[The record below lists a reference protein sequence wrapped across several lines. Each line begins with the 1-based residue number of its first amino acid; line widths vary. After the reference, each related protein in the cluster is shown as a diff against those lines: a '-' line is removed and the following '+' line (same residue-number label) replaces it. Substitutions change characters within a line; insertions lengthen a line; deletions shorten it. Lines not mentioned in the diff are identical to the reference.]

1 MTSHTARHR
10 ATSRPVADRE
20 TPGLVGYA
28 RVSTGGQSV
37 QRQVD
42 ELRKAGCAEIL
53 EETASGAD
61 RSRPVLATLLHR
73 IRRGETLVVVKLD
86 RLARSLEHLL
96 EVVRTL
102 EARSAYLRVLG
113 DPIDTATP
121 QGRFML
127 QMLGAV
133 AEFERALIR
142 ERVTSGL
149 ARAAREGR
157 RGGNPG
163 VVARDPEALRRLR
176 HAREDAYRV
185 RVMARAS
192 EWLPL
197 VVRLRTDEGR
207 TWDDVVRAVNAQ
219 AVGQD
224 GRVAG
229 QGMAWT
235 KARLVRAMRAL
246 VRDGMAPASVIA
258 ARGQRRTPVAQDRQA
273 VVRAVA
279 AVVGENPCVTLQEVA
294 DRLAAL
300 RLYPPRGG
308 TRWSTSS
315 VARIVQVARR
325 DGLLPAQA

>member
-1 MTSHTARHR
+1 MALNKARHR
-10 ATSRPVADRE
+10 ATDRPVADDD
-20 TPGLVGYA
+20 GLIGYA

-42 ELRKAGCAEIL
+42 ELRKAGCAEIRA
-53 EETASGAD
+53 ETASGAD
-61 RSRPVLATLLHR
+61 RSRPVLAALLRR

-102 EARSAYLRVLG
+102 EAGGAYLRVLG

-149 ARAAREGR
+149 ARAARAGR
-157 RGGNPG
+157 RGGSPG
-163 VVARDPEALRRLR
+163 VVARDPDALRRLR
-176 HAREDAYRV
+176 HAREDAYRA
-185 RVMARAS
+185 RVTARAS
-192 EWLPL
+192 DWLPL
-197 VVRLRTDEGR
+197 VVRLRTNEGR

-219 AVGQD
+219 A
-224 GRVAG
+224 AG
-229 QGMAWT
+229 QGGRGEGQGTTWT
-235 KARLVRAMRAL
+235 KARLVRAVRAL
-246 VRDGMAPASVIA
+246 VRDGLAPATVIA
-258 ARGQRRTPVAQDRQA
+258 ARGHQRTAVAQDRQA

-279 AVVGENPCVTLQEVA
+279 AGVGENPGATLQDVA

-308 TRWSTSS
+308 TRWSTST
-315 VARIVQVARR
+315 VARIVQAAKR
-325 DGLLPAQA
+325 DGLLPASA

>member
-1 MTSHTARHR
+1 
-10 ATSRPVADRE
+10 VADHE
-20 TPGLVGYA
+20 ASGLIGYA

-61 RSRPVLATLLHR
+61 RSRPVLAALLCR

-102 EARSAYLRVLG
+102 EARGAWLRVLG

-142 ERVTSGL
+142 ERVASGL

-163 VVARDPEALRRLR
+163 VVARDPDALRRLR
-176 HAREDAYRV
+176 HAREDAYLARV
-185 RVMARAS
+185 TARAS
-192 EWLPL
+192 AWLPL
-197 VVRLRTDEGR
+197 VVRLRTDEGPHL
-207 TWDDVVRAVNAQ
+207 
-219 AVGQD
+219 G
-224 GRVAG
+224 
-229 QGMAWT
+229 
-235 KARLVRAMRAL
+235 
-246 VRDGMAPASVIA
+246 
-258 ARGQRRTPVAQDRQA
+258 
-273 VVRAVA
+273 
-279 AVVGENPCVTLQEVA
+279 
-294 DRLAAL
+294 
-300 RLYPPRGG
+300 
-308 TRWSTSS
+308 
-315 VARIVQVARR
+315 
-325 DGLLPAQA
+325 

>member
-1 MTSHTARHR
+1 MTPHKARHR
-10 ATSRPVADRE
+10 VTGRPVANDDS
-20 TPGLVGYA
+20 LIGYA
-28 RVSTGGQSV
+28 RVSTGGQSA

-42 ELRKAGCAEIL
+42 ELRQAGCAGIR

-61 RSRPVLATLLHR
+61 RSRPVLAALLRR

-102 EARSAYLRVLG
+102 EARGAYLRVLG

-127 QMLGAV
+127 QMLGAG
-133 AEFERALIR
+133 AESERALIR
-142 ERVTSGL
+142 ERVASGL

-176 HAREDAYRV
+176 HAREDAYRA

-192 EWLPL
+192 EWLSL

-219 AVGQD
+219 AAGPGGRGEGQD
-224 GRVAG
+224 
-229 QGMAWT
+229 MAWT
-235 KARLVRAMRAL
+235 QARLVRRC
-246 VRDGMAPASVIA
+246 
-258 ARGQRRTPVAQDRQA
+258 ARSSGTVWRRRPSSPHAGSGA
-273 VVRAVA
+273 
-279 AVVGENPCVTLQEVA
+279 
-294 DRLAAL
+294 RLW
-300 RLYPPRGG
+300 PR
-308 TRWSTSS
+308 T
-315 VARIVQVARR
+315 ARR
-325 DGLLPAQA
+325 LCAPWRRSWA